1 MFYDL
6 VYAYLLSKLVHVL
19 QSVPEMYILYAYTVL
34 TGIVLC
40 QLALEMF
47 PIIVKSCQ
55 GVHVRFVLPLVH
67 VPVAV
72 CSFVV

>member
-6 VYAYLLSKLVHVL
+6 VYAYLLSKLVL
-19 QSVPEMYILYAYTVL
+19 QSVRNLHTVHDTVL
-34 TGIVLC
+34 TGTVLC